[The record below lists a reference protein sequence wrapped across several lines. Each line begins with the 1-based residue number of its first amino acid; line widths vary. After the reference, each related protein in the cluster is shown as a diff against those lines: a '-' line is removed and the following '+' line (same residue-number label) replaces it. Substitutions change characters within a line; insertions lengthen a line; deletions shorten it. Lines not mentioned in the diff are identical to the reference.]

1 MKLCIRR
8 QIVLLL
14 VLMEES
20 IDNYVFIQF
29 YMHLLT
35 TFPVEMVDI
44 RAKWMVVC
52 GNKLLQVHVETNQ
65 TKKNVE
71 TTSYK

>member
-1 MKLCIRR
+1 M
-8 QIVLLL
+8 
-14 VLMEES
+14 
-20 IDNYVFIQF
+20 QF

-35 TFPVEMVDI
+35 TFPVETVDI
-44 RAKWMVVC
+44 RAKWTVVC
-52 GNKLLQVHVETNQ
+52 GNELLRVHVETNQ

>member
-1 MKLCIRR
+1 M
-8 QIVLLL
+8 
-14 VLMEES
+14 
-20 IDNYVFIQF
+20 QF

-35 TFPVEMVDI
+35 TFPVETVDI
-44 RAKWMVVC
+44 RAKWTVVC
-52 GNKLLQVHVETNQ
+52 GNELLRVYVETNQ